1 MRVALEHGWWVSPED
16 YLEGEELADAKH
28 EYVGG
33 IVYAMA
39 GAKNRH
45 NRIAGNILVEIG
57 GQLRGRACQPFN
69 SDTKVRI
76 QAEDGVRFYYPD
88 AMIVCEPNDLEEV
101 FQDRPVVIF
110 EVISEST
117 ARTDRAEK
125 LRAYQTIPTLR
136 VYALVESERVA
147 VTCYRRANASAEWT
161 VQLCNDR
168 SEVVAL
174 SAIGCELALEAL
186 YARSGLL

>member
-1 MRVALEHGWWVSPED
+1 MSVALPQQWWISPEE
-16 YLEGEELADAKH
+16 YLEGEELAETRH

-39 GAKNRH
+39 GARNQH
-45 NRIAGNILVEIG
+45 NQITTNILGELYAL
-57 GQLRGRACQPFN
+57 LRGHFCQPFN

-76 QAEDGVRFYYPD
+76 RNGSDIRFYYPD
-88 AMIVCEPNDLEEV
+88 VMVVCEPNDLDEV

-117 ARTDRAEK
+117 ARTDREEK

-136 VYALVESERVA
+136 AYAVVESERVGI
-147 VTCYRRANASAEWT
+147 TCYRRPDAAAPWTAERYE
-161 VQLCNDR
+161 QRDGSLP
-168 SEVVAL
+168 L
-174 SAIGCELALEAL
+174 PAIGCAVSVEAL
-186 YARSGLL
+186 YARSGL

>member
-1 MRVALEHGWWVSPED
+1 MGAALSPQWRISPEE
-16 YLEGEELADAKH
+16 YLEGEMLAETKH

-39 GAKNRH
+39 GARNRH
-45 NRIAGNILVEIG
+45 IQIATNILGELHAA
-57 GQLRGRACQPFN
+57 LRGHSCQPFN

-76 QAEDGVRFYYPD
+76 RHGDDVRFYYPD
-88 AMIVCEPNDLEEV
+88 ALVVCKPNDLDEV

-117 ARTDRAEK
+117 ARTDREEK

-136 VYALVESERVA
+136 AYAVVESERVGITFYHRQDA
-147 VTCYRRANASAEWT
+147 VAEWT
-161 VQLCNDR
+161 AERFEQREGSLP
-168 SEVVAL
+168 L
-174 SAIGCELALEAL
+174 SAIGCTLSVEAL
-186 YARSGLL
+186 YARSGL